1 MKKKNRIIFFSTII
15 FLIALGQLIKQIIV
29 KNIDSS
35 KIIIDDF
42 FKLSFIK
49 NTGGAFGLG
58 NNYIWIFILLNI
70 VIITVI
76 LIFTQRKKELS
87 KIEFIGYIL
96 LLSGG
101 TGNLIDRIFRG
112 YVVDYIDI
120 NDFIN
125 YPVFNLEDML
135 IVVGIVIIMIYII
148 KLERRGSVLT
158 DPMKNNE

>member
-42 FKLSFIK
+42 LKLSFIK

-58 NNYIWIFILLNI
+58 NNHIWIFILLNI

-87 KIEFIGYIL
+87 KLEFIGYIL

-148 KLERRGSVLT
+148 KLERRGRS
-158 DPMKNNE
+158 

>member
-15 FLIALGQLIKQIIV
+15 FLIALGQLIKQIII

-42 FKLSFIK
+42 LKLSFIK

-58 NNYIWIFILLNI
+58 NNHIWIFILLNI

-135 IVVGIVIIMIYII
+135 IVVGIVIIMVYII
-148 KLERRGSVLT
+148 KLERRGRS
-158 DPMKNNE
+158 

>member
-42 FKLSFIK
+42 LKLSFIK

-58 NNYIWIFILLNI
+58 NNHIWIFILLNI

-87 KIEFIGYIL
+87 KLEFIGYIL

-120 NDFIN
+120 NDFMN
-125 YPVFNLEDML
+125 YPVFNLEDIL
-135 IVVGIVIIMIYII
+135 IVVGIIITLIYLI
-148 KLERRGSVLT
+148 KKDCRGRGPRR
-158 DPMKNNE
+158 PEK

>member
-15 FLIALGQLIKQIIV
+15 FLIALGQLIKQIII

-42 FKLSFIK
+42 LKLSFIK

-58 NNYIWIFILLNI
+58 NNHIWIFILLNI

-135 IVVGIVIIMIYII
+135 IVVVIVIIMDYII
-148 KLERRGSVLT
+148 ILERRGRS
-158 DPMKNNE
+158 